1 MESIGSIELWIGFTA
16 FVLLM
21 LALDLGIFHK
31 ESHEVKFKEALGWS
45 IFWIALA
52 FIFNLGVYHW
62 FGQVKAMEFLT
73 GYIIEKT
80 LSVDNIFIFV
90 IIFTSF
96 AVPNK
101 YQHRVLFWG
110 ILGALIMRAIFI
122 FAGAALLIKF
132 HWLIYIFGGF
142 LIITGIKLLINRNEV
157 PHPEKNFLFKVC
169 TKFIPTVSEYHGD
182 RLLIV
187 KNGKRFA
194 TPLFMVLLAI
204 EITDLIFAVDS
215 IPAIFAIT
223 NDPFI
228 VFTSNIFAILGLRS
242 LYFLLAGVVHKIRYL
257 KAGLAVVLVFVGI
270 KMAMLDIYKIP
281 VAISMLF
288 ILATILISVAASF
301 IIPDRKRNDV

>member
-1 MESIGSIELWIGFTA
+1 MESIGSPSLWIGFTT
-16 FVLLM
+16 FVLIM

-45 IFWIALA
+45 IFWISLA
-52 FIFNLGVYHW
+52 FVFNLGVYHW
-62 FGQVKAMEFLT
+62 FGKIKAMEFLT

-96 AVPNK
+96 AVPTK

-110 ILGALIMRAIFI
+110 ILGALVMRAIFI
-122 FAGAALLIKF
+122 FAGAALLMKF

-142 LIITGIKLLINRNEV
+142 LIITGIKLLITRNEI
-157 PHPEKNFLFKVC
+157 PHPEKNILFRLC
-169 TKFIPTVSEYHGD
+169 TRFIPAVSEYHGD
-182 RLLIV
+182 KFLIV

-194 TPLFMVLLAI
+194 TPLMMVLLAI

-228 VFTSNIFAILGLRS
+228 VYTSNIFAILGLRS

-257 KAGLAVVLVFVGI
+257 KVGLAIVLVFVGI
-270 KMAMLDIYKIP
+270 KMAILDIYKIP
-281 VAISMLF
+281 VTVSMLI
-288 ILATILISVAASF
+288 ILTTILISVAASF
-301 IIPDRKRNDV
+301 VNTRPQE